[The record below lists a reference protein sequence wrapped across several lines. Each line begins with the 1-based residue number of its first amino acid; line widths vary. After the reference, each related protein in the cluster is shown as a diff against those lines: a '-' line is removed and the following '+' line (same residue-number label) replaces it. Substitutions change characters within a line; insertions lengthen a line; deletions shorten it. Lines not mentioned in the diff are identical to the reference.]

1 MSIVGASPFTERIA
15 FFDGQRLF
23 ASDLQFLEQFNR
35 EMRWLHNRS
44 LHQPGIGSGF
54 AVSGNKG
61 DREVRIEPGYAID
74 NLGRAGQ
81 VVKVAAGYARN
92 YLLPRKLA
100 YPATPGKLKVI
111 EFERKSLLRKEAKQ
125 KDDAEKLK
133 TMLDPIE
140 IVIRRK
146 VGEQDALY
154 GSVTNSDVADELEKK
169 CFQIEKRK
177 IHMDDHI
184 KALGEYSIPIRLFK
198 DVTANVKLKVE
209 PETEGQ

>member
-1 MSIVGASPFTERIA
+1 MEII
-15 FFDGQRLF
+15 L
-23 ASDLQFLEQFNR
+23 R
-35 EMRWLHNRS
+35 ET
-44 LHQPGIGSGF
+44 
-54 AVSGNKG
+54 
-61 DREVRIEPGYAID
+61 IE

-81 VVKVAAGYARN
+81 VVKVADGYARN

-100 YPATPGKLKVI
+100 YPATAGNMKVI
-111 EFERKSLLRKEAKQ
+111 ESERKSLLRKEASQ

-133 TMLDPIE
+133 SMLDQVE

-146 VGEQDALY
+146 VGEQFALY

-169 CFQIEKRK
+169 GFQIEKRK

-209 PETEGQ
+209 AETEGQ